1 MSVESVQV
9 AVRVRPFNSRETGQ
23 NSTCI
28 IRMNGPTTYITNPD
42 DGNEKDFN
50 FDYSYWSHDGFIV
63 DENGYNT
70 SKGAEPSKFGGVYAD
85 QQAVYDSLGAQVL
98 ENAWAGF
105 NCCLFAYGQTGSG
118 KSYSFV
124 GYGAN
129 KGIIP
134 QVCAKV
140 FEAKEQM
147 ESANLQIQVY
157 VSMLEIYNEKLRD
170 LLMPQKEQKEL
181 KIRNDKK
188 LGTYVEGLK
197 RAAVGSYKEIEK
209 CIDTGTNSRTV
220 ASTQMN
226 ATSSRA
232 HTVVTIRVV
241 QTVTEEGR
249 KKELGSDLN
258 LIDLAGSERAE
269 STGATG
275 DRLKEGAAINQSLSA
290 LGNVITALAEQA
302 NNPKKKVFIPFRNSK
317 LTQLLQNALGGN
329 SKTIM
334 CCALSPAD
342 INFEETLSTLRCAD
356 RAVRARFARSSRAI
370 KLRNSLTLLLLP
382 QVRRPREAD
391 QAGGGGAGEPDR

>member
-1 MSVESVQV
+1 M
-9 AVRVRPFNSRETGQ
+9 RPFNSRETGQ

-241 QTVTEEGR
+241 QSVTEEGGR
-249 KKELGSDLN
+249 
-258 LIDLAGSERAE
+258 RARPT
-269 STGATG
+269 SPHRPRGPGAPSRPARG

-290 LGNVITALAEQA
+290 WA
-302 NNPKKKVFIPFRNSK
+302 
-317 LTQLLQNALGGN
+317 
-329 SKTIM
+329 M
-334 CCALSPAD
+334 
-342 INFEETLSTLRCAD
+342 
-356 RAVRARFARSSRAI
+356 
-370 KLRNSLTLLLLP
+370 
-382 QVRRPREAD
+382 
-391 QAGGGGAGEPDR
+391 